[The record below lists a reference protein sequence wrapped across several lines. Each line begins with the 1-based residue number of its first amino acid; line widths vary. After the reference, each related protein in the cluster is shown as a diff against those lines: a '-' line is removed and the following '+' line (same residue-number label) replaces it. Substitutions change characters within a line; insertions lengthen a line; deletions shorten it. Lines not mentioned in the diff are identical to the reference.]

1 MLALLA
7 LLFCYTAMSEAVKLR
22 PAIRGRGAKSNASGR
37 FEATLVE
44 AFDDGW
50 TDEDVPSSTQIPTT
64 ITPLHSRT
72 IISKNQ
78 SPDIGF
84 ESSINPY
91 TGCSHGW
98 HCYTVLHQAQLGP

>member
-1 MLALLA
+1 MI
-7 LLFCYTAMSEAVKLR
+7 EAVKLG
-22 PAIRGRGAKSNASGR
+22 PAVRGRGAKSNASGR
-37 FEATLVE
+37 FEATQVE

-50 TDEDVPSSTQIPTT
+50 TDEDAPSSTQIPTT
-64 ITPLHSRT
+64 VTPLRSRT

-84 ESSINPY
+84 ERSINPY

-98 HCYTVLHQAQLGP
+98 LYYSVTQS

>member
-98 HCYTVLHQAQLGP
+98 TC